1 MAKGIRVEV
10 ASAYQEAR
18 RTQAALEAAKRAA
31 EAAQA
36 AYDTEVEL
44 FKVGKATTTELID
57 AEGELV
63 NALLQLISAHIG
75 TRVAETKIARA
86 TGRDMHTIAQ

>member
-1 MAKGIRVEV
+1 LAKGIRMEV
-10 ASAYQEAR
+10 TSAYTDAR
-18 RTQAALEAAKRAA
+18 RYAAAMEAAKRAA

-36 AYDTEVEL
+36 AYDTEVQL

-63 NALLQLISAHIG
+63 NSLLSLISAHINI
-75 TRVAETKIARA
+75 RIAETKLAQA
-86 TGRDMHTIAQ
+86 TGRDMHTLKN